1 MQPPFLLGRV
11 PELRRDS
18 ECRTIGD
25 WCDGNG
31 SVVRT
36 VWTGFGFNYG
46 HSESLIFETH
56 SIVGDEALFYTY
68 CTEADARRGHDKAV
82 RWISTRPGAGSSLTT
97 R

>member
-1 MQPPFLLGRV
+1 VQSPFLLGRV

-18 ECRTIGD
+18 EYRTIGD

-56 SIVGDEALFYTY
+56 AIVGDG
-68 CTEADARRGHDKAV
+68 ADARRGHDKAV